1 VVAWPDALQLF
12 VSYRETA
19 LSGDDA
25 ERLGDMLVAELT
37 PSITAREVLT
47 A

>member
-1 VVAWPDALQLF
+1 VVAWPDRLQLF

-19 LSGDDA
+19 LSADEA

-37 PSITAREVLT
+37 HIAARREVYSE
-47 A
+47 